1 MWAFKRIDWS
11 WSDWGFALGQYVAPL
26 EGEPTIRRIEA
37 SWSPAGDAVACL
49 SVRSAFDLFLRAA
62 AWSPGDEVVFTG
74 YTHTAMPQIAR
85 EHGLRVRPVDIDP
98 LSTLPAL
105 GEVEAAMGQ
114 RTRLVVF
121 THLFGAQMDVSR
133 LRALTEQRGVLLME
147 DCAQA
152 YSGSEWRGHP
162 ESDVAVFSFGP
173 MKSATALGGC
183 LARVRDGG
191 IRERMRQ
198 EREGDPEQPGV
209 DYLKRVLIYGA
220 LHAATSPTLF
230 GTVSGMAALVG
241 VDHQELGNTLTRAFP
256 ESDLLGRI
264 RVRPCPPL
272 AALLERR
279 LRQGAAALRGR
290 ARKAERLIQALGA
303 RVPVPTGDY
312 RPHAF
317 WMIPVLAADP
327 SRFRAA
333 LRSAGFDAMAG
344 RSFGVVADDTGEAA
358 KLSGAD
364 RLHREAVYLPFSPG
378 MPDDFLDGM
387 AGRVRDLLTDRS

>member
-1 MWAFKRIDWS
+1 
-11 WSDWGFALGQYVAPL
+11 
-26 EGEPTIRRIEA
+26 
-37 SWSPAGDAVACL
+37 
-49 SVRSAFDLFLRAA
+49 
-62 AWSPGDEVVFTG
+62 
-74 YTHTAMPQIAR
+74 
-85 EHGLRVRPVDIDP
+85 
-98 LSTLPAL
+98 
-105 GEVEAAMGQ
+105 
-114 RTRLVVF
+114 
-121 THLFGAQMDVSR
+121 
-133 LRALTEQRGVLLME
+133 
-147 DCAQA
+147 
-152 YSGSEWRGHP
+152 
-162 ESDVAVFSFGP
+162 
-173 MKSATALGGC
+173 
-183 LARVRDGG
+183 
-191 IRERMRQ
+191 MRQ